1 MFAQF
6 TRAIGLNDVCD
17 SLRLHSG
24 LIHTLRGATAP
35 SRNALSHANKHR
47 SADMAEALTWQ
58 VLAHLQSICP
68 AFGQISGRRQLVP
81 RFKKSIQIVD
91 STTIGLIARCMDWA
105 SHRRRKA
112 AAKCHV
118 RLDMRSFLP
127 QCVIIG
133 SGREADAPKAPRLCA
148 TLQKGEIVIFDRA
161 YFDLVH
167 LHDLN
172 QRGVF
177 WILRGKETL
186 NVRVVKRLQTPRH
199 TGFILRDDIVE
210 FKGEVSQGRYPS
222 PMRRV
227 IALVEVDGK
236 MQEMTFLTNN
246 FTWAASSVAELYRCR
261 WQIEVFFKQIKQ
273 VLQISDFLGNSANAV
288 RWQLWTA
295 LLVYILLRFQA
306 FQSRWASSFTRL
318 WAVVRSA
325 IWLKIDLLQF
335 LRSCG
340 TAGGSF
346 RLLGQPEQAYL
357 PGFDHAAV
365 G

>member
-1 MFAQF
+1 MW
-6 TRAIGLNDVCD
+6 
-17 SLRLHSG
+17 
-24 LIHTLRGATAP
+24 
-35 SRNALSHANKHR
+35 K
-47 SADMAEALTWQ
+47 
-58 VLAHLQSICP
+58 VLGHLQSLNP
-68 AFGQISGRRQLVP
+68 QFGRGRGRRRLVP

-118 RLDMRSFLP
+118 RLDMRGFLP

-148 TLQKGEIVIFDRA
+148 GLGKGEIVIFDRA
-161 YFDLVH
+161 YWDLIH
-167 LHDLN
+167 LNDLN
-172 QRGVF
+172 QRGV
-177 WILRGKETL
+177 WWVLRAKETL
-186 NVRVVKRLQTPRH
+186 NVRVVKRLQPPRR

-210 FKGEVSQGRYPS
+210 FQGEVSRRRYPCR
-222 PMRRV
+222 MRRV
-227 IALVEVDGK
+227 VALVEVEGEI
-236 MQEMTFLTNN
+236 QEMIFLTNN
-246 FTWAASSVAELYRCR
+246 FEWAASSVAELYRCR
-261 WQIEVFFKQIKQ
+261 WQIEIFFKQIKQ

-306 FQSRWASSFTRL
+306 FQSQWVSSFSRL
-318 WAVVRSA
+318 WAVVRAA
-325 IWLKIDLLQF
+325 IWLRIDLLQF

-346 RLLGQPEQAYL
+346 HLLGQPEQAYL
-357 PGFDHAAV
+357 PGFSHFTV